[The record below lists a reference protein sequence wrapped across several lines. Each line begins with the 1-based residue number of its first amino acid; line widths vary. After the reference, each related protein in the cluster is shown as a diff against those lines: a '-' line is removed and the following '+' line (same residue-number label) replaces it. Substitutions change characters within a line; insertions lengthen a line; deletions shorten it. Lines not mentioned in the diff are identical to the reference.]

1 MCGIFGLIS
10 NKDKN
15 INLKNIC
22 NYANEIQMHRGPDLS
37 GTFFD
42 ENIALSHT
50 RLSILDI
57 KKGSQPMID
66 SRSGLTIVFNGE
78 IVNYI
83 SLKNDLSNNFKT
95 FLTDNS
101 DTEIILKL
109 YELYGDKCVDY
120 LKGMFS
126 FAIWDTKKKKLFLAR
141 DHLGI
146 KPLYFSETNYGFI
159 FSSEIRTI
167 CKINKEIF
175 KLKNEIEKNLLNEYL
190 VFGNIYGEKTLIKDI
205 YTLQPGHT
213 LSIENRKKNTFQILV
228 ANKKY
233 R

>member
-1 MCGIFGLIS
+1 M
-10 NKDKN
+10 
-15 INLKNIC
+15 
-22 NYANEIQMHRGPDLS
+22 RGSPNAAGCQAIADGMAPL
-37 GTFFD
+37 GKFD
-42 ENIALSHT
+42 GDRPCREQNRVKRPKRA
-50 RLSILDI
+50 SITNFYRTAGYLFDHC
-57 KKGSQPMID
+57 S
-66 SRSGLTIVFNGE
+66 
-78 IVNYI
+78 
-83 SLKNDLSNNFKT
+83 SNNFKT

-175 KLKNEIEKNLLNEYL
+175 TQTVE
-190 VFGNIYGEKTLIKDI
+190 
-205 YTLQPGHT
+205 
-213 LSIENRKKNTFQILV
+213 TF
-228 ANKKY
+228 
-233 R
+233 

>member
-10 NKDKN
+10 DKEKN

-22 NYANEIQMHRGPDLS
+22 NYANEIQAHRGPDSS
-37 GTFFD
+37 GTFLD
-42 ENIALSHT
+42 ENLALSHT

-57 KKGSQPMID
+57 KEGSQPMVD
-66 SRSGLTIVFNGE
+66 ERSGLAIVFNGE
-78 IVNYI
+78 IVNYKC
-83 SLKNDLSNNFKT
+83 LKNDLDNNFKT
-95 FLTDNS
+95 FLTDHS

-109 YELYGDKCVDY
+109 YELYEDKCVNY
-120 LKGMFS
+120 LQGMFS
-126 FAIWDTKKKKLFLAR
+126 FAIWDSKKRKLFLAR

-175 KLKNEIEKNLLNEYL
+175 KLENEIQNNLLNEYL
-190 VFGNIYGEKTLIKDI
+190 VFG
-205 YTLQPGHT
+205 
-213 LSIENRKKNTFQILV
+213 
-228 ANKKY
+228 
-233 R
+233 